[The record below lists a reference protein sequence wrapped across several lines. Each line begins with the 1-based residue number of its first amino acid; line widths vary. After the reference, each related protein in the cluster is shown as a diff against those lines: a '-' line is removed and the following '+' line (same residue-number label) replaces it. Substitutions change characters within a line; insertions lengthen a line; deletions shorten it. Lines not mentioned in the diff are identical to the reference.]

1 MFGRK
6 KKKEETD
13 GARQAAADRH
23 VEAAAARPAYET
35 EAAPAAGAPAESGAG
50 TGPTSADIQR
60 APTELDADENAKSG
74 AARRPPMD
82 RDENEDPAQAA
93 MPAAATGPS
102 TDATSD
108 TARTDL
114 VPASAPT
121 PVPTPASAPDAA
133 PGDVPAPPRGGRL
146 RKRLKRLLTKCM
158 LILVAL
164 ALIGVSVLYVMSSTV
179 ERNTEGD
186 IVYTVRDTE
195 NIRFDALSMTAM
207 KRLDPE
213 CILVL
218 GAGIKDENT
227 PSDMLRD
234 RLDAAIALYEAGVA
248 PKLLLSGD
256 NGQKGYNEL
265 HVMFQ
270 YCLQRGIPRE
280 DLFCDHAG
288 FSTYDSL
295 YRASSIFEVQRA
307 IVVTQTYHEYRA
319 LYVAKNLGISAL
331 GVASD
336 QEKYRGAL
344 FREGREVLARAK
356 DLVKSHMR
364 PAATVGGEPIPI
376 SGSALPSQDE

>member
-35 EAAPAAGAPAESGAG
+35 EAAPAADTPAGSATGAG
-50 TGPTSADIQR
+50 PASADLRR

-74 AARRPPMD
+74 AARRTPMD
-82 RDENEDPAQAA
+82 RDEDDDPAPAA
-93 MPAAATGPS
+93 MPAAATDPS
-102 TDATSD
+102 ADAISGAA
-108 TARTDL
+108 ARTDL
-114 VPASAPT
+114 VPASAPA
-121 PVPTPASAPDAA
+121 PASVPDAA